1 MNTLKTLL
9 HMRRKKNVNPNLF
22 KSNLEIKLVEDCLM
36 HMRCLVI
43 TTCMRTRKFKIHNC
57 LKKFLNEV

>member
-1 MNTLKTLL
+1 
-9 HMRRKKNVNPNLF
+9 VNPNLF